1 MWTEADL
8 KAWSSGGG
16 KISTPVIATK
26 NLKAYEAL
34 KSGHDVE
41 CYHCGEWV
49 GFNGAACDGN
59 LRLCMPLRV
68 KRFETW
74 AVVDCSGAAT
84 YYRSKPIPSDIP
96 PGSRLVKLG
105 EIDE

>member
-8 KAWSSGGG
+8 KAWSRGDA
-16 KISTPVIATK
+16 IDVRLIVAK
-26 NLKAYEAL
+26 NMKAYEAI
-34 KSGHDVE
+34 KNGHDVE
-41 CYHCGEWV
+41 AYTMADWNE
-49 GFNGAACDGN
+49 FDGATD
-59 LRLCMPLRV
+59 LMLPLRV

-96 PGSRLVKLG
+96 SGSRLVKLG